1 MYEFVVVIITAVVA
15 FATTNIDDI
24 FLLIL
29 FFSQVNAT
37 FRPQHI
43 VTGQYLGFAVLVGV
57 SVLGYFGTL
66 AIPSTWIGLLGLLP
80 ITLGIRKLL
89 NRETESPKT
98 IPSVASSMQA
108 RRQAALSSLFHPQ
121 TISVASI
128 TIANG
133 GDNIGIYVPLFARGS
148 LWHLGITIIV
158 FFLLM
163 GLWCFLGAS
172 LGRHPTIAHVLERS
186 GHVLV
191 PFILIGLGI
200 FILVESGIFPWF

>member
-1 MYEFVVVIITAVVA
+1 MNELIVVIITAIVA

-24 FLLIL
+24 FLLML

-66 AIPSTWIGLLGLLP
+66 AIPHTWIGLLGLVP
-80 ITLGIRKLL
+80 IALGTRKLL
-89 NRETESPKT
+89 KRETESPKT
-98 IPSVASSMQA
+98 TPSVASSMQGKPEST
-108 RRQAALSSLFHPQ
+108 LSSLIHPQ

-133 GDNIGIYVPLFARGS
+133 ADNIGIYVPLFARGS
-148 LWHLGITIIV
+148 LWHLGITTIV
-158 FFLLM
+158 FFLLV

-172 LGRHPTIAHVLERS
+172 LGRHPTIAQVLDRY

-200 FILVESGIFPWF
+200 FILVESGIFP

>member
-1 MYEFVVVIITAVVA
+1 MDEFIVVIITAVAA

-24 FLLIL
+24 FLLML

-43 VTGQYLGFAVLVGV
+43 VVGQYLGFAVLVGI

-66 AIPSTWIGLLGLLP
+66 AIPRIWIGLLGLVP
-80 ITLGIRKLL
+80 IALGIRRLL
-89 NRETESPKT
+89 KRETESPKVT
-98 IPSVASSMQA
+98 PSVASSMQT
-108 RRQAALSSLFHPQ
+108 RPQTALSSLVHPQ

-158 FFLLM
+158 FFLLV
-163 GLWCFLGAS
+163 GLWCLMGAS
-172 LGRHPTIAHVLERS
+172 LGRHPTIAQVLDRY

-191 PFILIGLGI
+191 PFVLIGLGI
-200 FILVESGIFPWF
+200 FILIESGIFPWF